1 MESVYFDTSAFVK
14 RFSKERASDVAD
26 MLFAACNAGK
36 FKILIS
42 SWVVNETIAAI
53 DRKFRRR
60 DTSLE
65 DRNRNI
71 STLIDN
77 IDLLAKNGSLE
88 IIPVKQD
95 IVDGSLEFVIN
106 HHLSADDALHVFSA
120 ITNSCKI
127 FVTAD
132 RLLVEVI
139 KETNLQGFNIEK
151 SSEQRS
157 LFNIL
162 NL

>member
-1 MESVYFDTSAFVK
+1 MESVYLDTSAFVK

-26 MLFAACNAGK
+26 MLFAASNAGK
-36 FKILIS
+36 FKIFIS
-42 SWVVNETIAAI
+42 TWVVNESIAAI

-60 DTSLE
+60 ETSLE
-65 DRNRNI
+65 DRNNSI
-71 STLIDN
+71 ATLIDET
-77 IDLLAKNGSLE
+77 DLLAKNGSLE
-88 IIPVKQD
+88 IIPIKQD

-106 HHLSADDALHVFSA
+106 HHLFADDALHIVSA

-139 KETNLQGFNIEK
+139 KETDLQGFNIEK

-157 LFNIL
+157 LFNRL